1 MNETEENIGR
11 IRFCNASIDNFH
23 HALTA
28 CLKGSEPY
36 VNKTTAQ
43 AVEMFKQ
50 EPQVQLPR
58 PFGWL
63 DREEKWKIRFYADK
77 LPRVTSRVNCCAH
90 LYQIAAKFSVSL
102 ATVNTYR
109 RYVGC

>member
-11 IRFCNASIDNFH
+11 VSFYNDSIDNFH
-23 HALTA
+23 YGLTER
-28 CLKGSEPY
+28 LKGSEPY

-77 LPRVTSRVNCCAH
+77 LPRITSRVNCCAH

-102 ATVNTYR
+102 ATVNNYR
-109 RYVGC
+109 YYSGW